1 MKIFYTFIF
10 LIFVSCSSSSI
21 STKQM
26 GTSFDDKGL
35 SIANDN
41 DGNVFITGDTFGG
54 FDKNIGKND
63 ILLIKYNKDKEIV
76 FTKQFGTPLSDSGNS
91 VTTDSNG
98 NIFITGYVEGS
109 FNENIYMG
117 KYDVFLAKY
126 DNNGNLLWSKQ
137 WGTNDWDVGKALTTD
152 KENNVYIIGIT
163 TNSFDKNAKKIYT
176 DIFLTKYNSN
186 GDFIW
191 TKQLSNKNG
200 DEGNYIDIDD
210 DGNIY
215 ISGFAHGSKNNN
227 YDIYLIKLDKNGE
240 FLWTKQW
247 GTPLN
252 DISYDVKVTKNG
264 FIYITGVTS
273 GNMDGRNGCFGNC
286 KVYPNATEDMFLIKL
301 NSNGEKEWIRQFGST
316 SYDAGKSLIIDS
328 EENIFVSG
336 HTNNVLT
343 EKTSAGGYD
352 IFLAKYN
359 SNGDF
364 QWVEQFGSSSDDT
377 CSLITIDNNKNIYI
391 IGDTYG
397 NFDGNNNTGGSDIFL
412 TIFNE

>member
-1 MKIFYTFIF
+1 MKMCCVFIF
-10 LIFVSCSSSSI
+10 LFLLSCSSSSI
-21 STKQM
+21 STKQI
-26 GTSFDDKGL
+26 GTPFDDKGL
-35 SIANDN
+35 SIANDK

-63 ILLIKYNKDKEIV
+63 ILLIKYNKDKELL

-91 VTTDSNG
+91 IATDGNG
-98 NIFITGYVEGS
+98 DIFITGYVEGS
-109 FNENIYMG
+109 FNENVYMG
-117 KYDVFLAKY
+117 KYDAFLTKY
-126 DNNGNLLWSKQ
+126 NNNGDLLWSKQ
-137 WGTNDWDVGKALTTD
+137 WGTIDWDIGKALTTD
-152 KENNVYIIGIT
+152 NENNIYVIGIT
-163 TNSFDKNAKKIYT
+163 TNSFDKNAKKIYN

-200 DEGNYIDIDD
+200 DEGNYIDIDY

-215 ISGFAHGSKNNN
+215 VSGFTNGSKNNN

-252 DISYDVKVTKNG
+252 DISYDVKVTQSG
-264 FIYITGVTS
+264 YIYITGVTN

-286 KVYPNATEDMFLIKL
+286 KTYPNTTEDMFLIKL
-301 NSNGEKEWIRQFGST
+301 NSNGEKQWVRQFGKS
-316 SYDAGKSLIIDS
+316 SYDAGKSLIIDE

-336 HTNNVLT
+336 HTNNISA
-343 EKTSAGGYD
+343 EKGSGYD

-364 QWVEQFGSSSDDT
+364 QWIEQFGSSSDDT

-397 NFDGNNNTGGSDIFL
+397 TFDGNNNTGGSDIFL